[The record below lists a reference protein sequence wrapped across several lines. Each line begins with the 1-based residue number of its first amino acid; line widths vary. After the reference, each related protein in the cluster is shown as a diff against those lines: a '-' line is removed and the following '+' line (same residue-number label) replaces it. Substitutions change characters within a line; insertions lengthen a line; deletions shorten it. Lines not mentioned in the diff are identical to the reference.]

1 MEIQKQ
7 EVILKIE
14 DLTKSFGKTEV
25 LKGISMEVHK
35 NEIISV
41 LGPSGCGKS
50 TLLNIIAG
58 MLAPDGGRVTMNGQM
73 ISEAGKV
80 LPPEKRHMNMVFQD
94 FALWPHMTAYDN
106 IAYGLKRSKTGKEE
120 IEERVQELLKLL
132 HLEGLEKRYPAE
144 LSGGQQQRVAI
155 ARALITKP
163 DILLMDEPLCNLDV
177 QLRVEMRTEMAFLF
191 RKLGTTVFHV
201 THDPS
206 EAFAMADRIVIMNKG
221 NIDQIDSPKNCY
233 RNPGTESVAALLGAG
248 NRVHGYAREDGGTQI
263 DLGGSVCGTL
273 GRNGI
278 RKDDMVTVRFRA
290 ESTVWTGS
298 ERQEN
303 SFPVAV
309 EYSSFEGDYY
319 RVMAKMGMGEP
330 LCFLSRNYL
339 EKGTE
344 GYVNVEGDRL
354 YVYGPETAA

>member
-25 LKGISMEVHK
+25 LKGIGMEVHK

-58 MLAPDGGRVTMNGQM
+58 MLSPDGGRVIMNGQV
-73 ISEAGKV
+73 ISEVGKV

-155 ARALITKP
+155 ARALVAKP
-163 DILLMDEPLCNLDV
+163 AIVLADEPTGNLDSKTSADV
-177 QLRVEMRTEMAFLF
+177 LGLLQRTSREFDQTLVMITHNNAIAQL
-191 RKLGTTVFHV
+191 
-201 THDPS
+201 
-206 EAFAMADRIVIMNKG
+206 ADRIVRI
-221 NIDQIDSPKNCY
+221 
-233 RNPGTESVAALLGAG
+233 
-248 NRVHGYAREDGGTQI
+248 EDGKIVG
-263 DLGGSVCGTL
+263 
-273 GRNGI
+273 
-278 RKDDMVTVRFRA
+278 
-290 ESTVWTGS
+290 
-298 ERQEN
+298 
-303 SFPVAV
+303 
-309 EYSSFEGDYY
+309 
-319 RVMAKMGMGEP
+319 
-330 LCFLSRNYL
+330 
-339 EKGTE
+339 
-344 GYVNVEGDRL
+344 
-354 YVYGPETAA
+354 